1 MADEKTT
8 PEPKSK
14 KKLFMIVGGVLVL
27 ALGGGGFMFMKGGK
41 AEAAEDTKK
50 EKEVVLGELI
60 RLDPITLN
68 LADGDRYL
76 KVGVSVQM
84 QVVEG
89 AEAGGGGHG
98 GGSDA
103 LEVEILDETIHV
115 LGGMTFEQ
123 LTKEHG
129 REKAKENLLKALK
142 KSTHDQAYELYFT
155 DFVAQ

>member
-8 PEPKSK
+8 PEPKSR

-76 KVGVSVQM
+76 KVGISAQL

-89 AEAGGGGHG
+89 AEAGGHG
-98 GGSDA
+98 GNDA
-103 LEVEILDETIHV
+103 LEVHILDETIHV
-115 LGGMTFEQ
+115 LGGMTYEQ

-129 REKAKENLLKALK
+129 REKAKEKLLKALK
-142 KSTHDQAYELYFT
+142 KSSHDQVYEIYFT

>member
-76 KVGVSVQM
+76 KVGVSVQL

-89 AEAGGGGHG
+89 AESGGGHG
-98 GGSDA
+98 GGADA

-115 LGGMTFEQ
+115 LGSMSYEE
-123 LTKEHG
+123 LTKKGG
-129 REKAKENLLKALK
+129 REKAKKELLKDLK
-142 KSTHDQAYELYFT
+142 KSTHDQAYELCFT

>member
-8 PEPKSK
+8 TPESKSK

-76 KVGVSVQM
+76 KVGVSVQL

-89 AEAGGGGHG
+89 AESGGGHG
-98 GGSDA
+98 GGADA

-115 LGGMTFEQ
+115 LGSMSYEE
-123 LTKEHG
+123 LTKKGG
-129 REKAKENLLKALK
+129 REKAKKELLKDLK

>member
-1 MADEKTT
+1 MADAT
-8 PEPKSK
+8 PDKKSK

-41 AEAAEDTKK
+41 AEASEEGAKK
-50 EKEVVLGELI
+50 EKEVALGELI

-76 KVGVSVQM
+76 KVGVSVQL

-89 AEAGGGGHG
+89 VEGGGGHG
-98 GGSDA
+98 GGADA

-123 LTKEHG
+123 LTARNG
-129 REKAKENLLKALK
+129 REKAKEKLLKALK
-142 KSTHDQAYELYFT
+142 KSTHEQAYELYFT

>member
-8 PEPKSK
+8 PETKSK
-14 KKLFMIVGGVLVL
+14 KKLFMIIGGALVL

-41 AEAAEDTKK
+41 AEASEEHAK

-76 KVGVSVQM
+76 KVGVSAQL

-89 AEAGGGGHG
+89 AEAGGGHG
-98 GGSDA
+98 GGNDA
-103 LEVEILDETIHV
+103 LEVHILDETIHV
-115 LGGMTFEQ
+115 LGGMTYEQ
-123 LTKEHG
+123 LTKEYG
-129 REKAKENLLKALK
+129 REKAKEKLLKALK
-142 KSTHDQAYELYFT
+142 KSSHDQVYEIYFT